1 MDDVLAG
8 MDIKD
13 LSRATI
19 RQCVNTTREL
29 ERISGEKF
37 VHLEFG
43 VPGLKAPQI
52 GIDMQKLA
60 LDAGIG
66 IRANISIVTLRVD
79 LALPLYDPG
88 YSAGERWLPSHW
100 AWNKIVA
107 NFGINY
113 PF

>member
-60 LDAGIG
+60 LDAGIAAVYPPTGG
-66 IRANISIVTLRVD
+66 I
-79 LALPLYDPG
+79 P
-88 YSAGERWLPSHW
+88 EFK
-100 AWNKIVA
+100 WNCKPA
-107 NFGINY
+107 S
-113 PF
+113 PC